1 LLLIKHEIM
10 KRISF
15 IGGGRITGI
24 LLKAFENA
32 GVIFDRIVVYDVND
46 QILNSLKQKF
56 PVVSITKEINEVM
69 DSELIVL
76 AVHPPVMADVLE
88 KLKGN
93 INNESVILS
102 LAPKFTISKIAG
114 LLGDV
119 KNIARMNPSASSVCN
134 KGVNPISFAV
144 NFNTEKKQ
152 QLMSRLE
159 LIGYSPVVNDSKI
172 EAYAV
177 ISAMGHT
184 YFNFQLQKLKE
195 LGVSFGLEDAEASK
209 AITNMLWGTTETLF
223 NSGMSYDEVANLV
236 PVKPMAEVEEII
248 RGYYDEYLTTIY
260 NKIKP

>member
-1 LLLIKHEIM
+1 M
-10 KRISF
+10 KRIGF

-32 GVIFDRIVVYDVND
+32 GFIFDKYIVYDIND
-46 QILNSLKQKF
+46 QVLTSLKLKY
-56 PVVSITKEINEVM
+56 PMVSVTKEIKEVL
-69 DSELIVL
+69 DSELIIL
-76 AVHPPVMADVLE
+76 AVHPPVMAEVLE

-102 LAPKFTISKIAG
+102 LAPKFTISKISG

-134 KGVNPISFAV
+134 KGVNPISFAE
-144 NFNTEKKQ
+144 NFSSEKKQ
-152 QLMSRLE
+152 QLMSMLD
-159 LIGYSPVVNDSKI
+159 LIGYSPVVDDSKI

-195 LGVSFGLEDAEASK
+195 LGVSFGLEDSEASK

-223 NSGMSYDEVANLV
+223 NSGMTYEEVVNLV
-236 PVKPMAEVEEII
+236 PVKPMAEVEDII
-248 RGYYDEYLTTIY
+248 RGYYDEYLNAIF

>member
-1 LLLIKHEIM
+1 MNLIG
-10 KRISF
+10 F

-32 GVIFDRIVVYDVND
+32 GIIFDKIIVYDVND
-46 QILNSLKQKF
+46 QALNSLKMKY
-56 PVVSITKEINEVM
+56 PVVSITKEINDVM
-69 DSELIVL
+69 DSELLVL
-76 AVHPPVMADVLE
+76 AVHPPVMVEILE

-93 INNESVILS
+93 INKESVILS
-102 LAPKFTISKIAG
+102 LAPKFTIDKIAG
-114 LLGDV
+114 FLDDV
-119 KNIARMNPSASSVCN
+119 KNIARINPSASSVCN
-134 KGVNPISFAV
+134 KGVNPISFAE
-144 NFNTEKKQ
+144 NFSSEKKQ
-152 QLMSRLE
+152 QILSMLD
-159 LIGYSPVVNDSKI
+159 LIGYSPVVDDSKI

-223 NSGMSYDEVANLV
+223 NSGMTYDEVANLV
-236 PVKPMAEVEEII
+236 PVKPMAEVEDSIK
-248 RGYYDEYLTTIY
+248 GYYDEYLTAIF

>member
-1 LLLIKHEIM
+1 M
-10 KRISF
+10 KRLGF

-32 GVIFDRIVVYDVND
+32 GIIFDKIIVYDVND
-46 QILNSLKQKF
+46 QTLTSLKQKF
-56 PVVSITKEINEVM
+56 PLVSVTKEINEVL
-69 DSELIVL
+69 DSELIFL
-76 AVHPPVMADVLE
+76 AVHPPVMAEVLE

-93 INNESVILS
+93 ISKESVILS
-102 LAPKFTISKIAG
+102 LAPKFTIEKIAG
-114 LLGDV
+114 LLGDI

-134 KGVNPISFAV
+134 KGVNPVSFAE
-144 NFNTEKKQ
+144 NFSSEKKK
-152 QLMSRLE
+152 QLMTMLG
-159 LIGYSPVVNDSKI
+159 LIGYSPVVDDLKI

-223 NSGMSYDEVANLV
+223 NSGMTYDEVANLV

-248 RGYYDEYLTTIY
+248 GRYYDEYLTAIY